1 MRGEQDD
8 GQRGV
13 ACVHFVKQ
21 RQAILAGQA
30 YVAQH
35 QLRPCNVELG
45 QGRLGRAHSHHF
57 VPRRL
62 QAQREQA
69 QHVGIVIHHQNAV
82 LGRA

>member
-1 MRGEQDD
+1 M
-8 GQRGV
+8 
-13 ACVHFVKQ
+13 HFVKQ

-45 QGRLGRAHSHHF
+45 QGRLGRAYSHHF
-57 VPRRL
+57 VPRSL

-69 QHVGIVIHHQNAV
+69 QHVRIVIHHQDAV